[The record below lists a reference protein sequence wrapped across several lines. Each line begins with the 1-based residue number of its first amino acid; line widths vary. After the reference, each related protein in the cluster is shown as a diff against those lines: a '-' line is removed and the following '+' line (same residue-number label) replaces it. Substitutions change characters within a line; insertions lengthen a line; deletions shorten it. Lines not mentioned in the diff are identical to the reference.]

1 MGDKTINTKLFEFL
15 ISIKRWKFFIFL
27 LVMTITPFLT
37 GKDGY
42 LSVLFVYITIYYSV
56 AFIVHDEIFKRFAY
70 VSLRRYTRIK
80 FQIIVSYIVIL
91 LGAISFIVT
100 SGNNYKIYIW
110 GVDLDIVF
118 NILGFLFLFPS
129 IYYINPMV
137 ISKGLNTYFSGG
149 QVKFNIYYKD
159 FFRVLF
165 LSNIGVW
172 FVIYRI
178 RNEKKHLKWNK
189 R

>member
-1 MGDKTINTKLFEFL
+1 MIDKTINTKLFDFL

-27 LVMTITPFLT
+27 FAMTITPFLT

-42 LSVLFVYITIYYSV
+42 IGVLFVYITIYYAV
-56 AFIVHDEIFKRFAY
+56 AFVVHNEIFKRFAY

-80 FQIIVSYIVIL
+80 FQILVSYIVIL

-100 SGNNYKIYIW
+100 SGNKYKILIW
-110 GVDLDIVF
+110 GVDLDILL

-137 ISKGLNTYFSGG
+137 ISKGLNTYFSGR
-149 QVKFNIYYKD
+149 QIKFNNYYKD
-159 FFRVLF
+159 FFRILF
-165 LSNIGVW
+165 LSTIGVW

-178 RNEKKHLKWNK
+178 RNEGRQLK
-189 R
+189 